1 MLVPYI
7 LLGFGFC
14 LCVTTLVSLMH
25 GGKTLPIFTMVLG
38 LASDIAGGGLL
49 LINLGAAGVGA

>member
-7 LLGFGFC
+7 LMGFRFC

-49 LINLGAAGVGA
+49 LINLGAAGVGS